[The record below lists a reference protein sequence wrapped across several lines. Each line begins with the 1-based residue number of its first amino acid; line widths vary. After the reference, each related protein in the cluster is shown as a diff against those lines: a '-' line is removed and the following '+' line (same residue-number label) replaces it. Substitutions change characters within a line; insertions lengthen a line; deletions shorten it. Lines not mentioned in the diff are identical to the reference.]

1 MQHGDGRKRKRKRR
15 MGQEYIT
22 MWVGAICGWNQCQI
36 RLRQIGSHFSHSNS
50 RVVGPALNL
59 CLGIWYDKKR
69 ERFMGL
75 SFLCSAFYYVVGC
88 LKLQQVMMMKS
99 KTEAFE
105 RERVTNRQKRRE
117 RVKVVEKPRGVSF
130 GEFCFVSWG
139 KKRSEERQIRG
150 QCLSGLLK
158 LCLMSGGFCGF
169 FSMHVLWLYL
179 VPSYG
184 RSSWVRRFDH
194 FSCFTRPINK

>member
-75 SFLCSAFYYVVGC
+75 SLLCSAFYYVVGC

-105 RERVTNRQKRRE
+105 RERESDKQTEEKRKSEGGGKTEGCVVWGILFCELGKEAKRR
-117 RVKVVEKPRGVSF
+117 KANT
-130 GEFCFVSWG
+130 
-139 KKRSEERQIRG
+139 RS
-150 QCLSGLLK
+150 
-158 LCLMSGGFCGF
+158 
-169 FSMHVLWLYL
+169 
-179 VPSYG
+179 VP
-184 RSSWVRRFDH
+184 VRL
-194 FSCFTRPINK
+194 T